1 MDTIILYSFL
11 VSLLFFMSVGLLA
24 ALKRQKSA
32 EDYLLASRD
41 ISPFFAGVSA
51 AASTA
56 SGFAFIGIIG
66 FGYTMGYGGSWFIVG
81 LVLGGLLSTLLIARR
96 FRVMS
101 QRYKTASYSEYLV
114 SGIKGPT
121 RGIREVLAVILVVA
135 LVLYAAAQLTA
146 GSKALNVFF
155 GWDYGAGAILGS
167 LIVILYCF
175 AGGIRASIWT
185 DVIQFCVMFVA
196 MGVLLWVAMSHIGSL
211 ENLTRSLKDI
221 DHRLVT
227 FWPDYKKFGAFP
239 FILGWLAL
247 GVSLIGFPHVMSRL
261 KCVRTPKEAVTATY
275 WYYGTYSAFYVTAYM
290 VAITTRVLLPE
301 GLAFDPELALPQM
314 ALEYLPSIMVGL
326 ILAGIFASTISTT
339 DSLVLATTAT
349 ISRDFVPSRKDSYG
363 FLKASTI
370 TVTLVA
376 LLIAIYGDKSVFD
389 VVLMSIAIMGATFSP
404 LVILRSFRVQLGRLQ
419 MFAMVTAGLVTIII
433 WRGLGWDSEVYDAL
447 PGFLAAVAA
456 YLIWEGIRRLPA
468 GNQAPRH

>member
-1 MDTIILYSFL
+1 MNVIILYSFL
-11 VSLLFFMSVGLLA
+11 TFLLFFMSIGLLA
-24 ALKRQKSA
+24 SLKRQKNA
-32 EDYLLASRD
+32 EDYLLASRN

-121 RGIREVLAVILVVA
+121 RGIREVLGIILVVA
-135 LVLYAAAQLTA
+135 MVLYAAAQLTA

-155 GWDYGAGAILGS
+155 GWDYSAGAILGS

-185 DVIQFCVMFVA
+185 DVIQFCIMFIA
-196 MGVLLWVAMSHIGSL
+196 MGVLLYVAMAHIGSL
-211 ENLTRSLKDI
+211 KNLTHSLKEI
-221 DHRLVT
+221 DPQLVN
-227 FWPDYKKFGAFP
+227 FWPDYKKFGAIP
-239 FILGWLAL
+239 FILGWFAL
-247 GVSLIGFPHVMSRL
+247 GLSLIGFPHVMSRL
-261 KCVRTPKEAVTATY
+261 KCVRTPKDARTATY
-275 WYYGTYSAFYVTAYM
+275 WYYATYSAFYVTAYM
-290 VAITTRVLLPE
+290 VAVTTRVLLPE
-301 GLAFDPELALPQM
+301 GLSFDPELALPQM
-314 ALEYLPSIMVGL
+314 AMEYLPSIMVGL

-339 DSLVLATTAT
+339 DSLVLAATAT

-363 FLKASTI
+363 FLKASTML
-370 TVTLVA
+370 VTLVA
-376 LLIAIYGDKSVFD
+376 LLIAVFGNKSVFD

-404 LVILRSFRVQLGRLQ
+404 LVILRSFRVQLSRMQ
-419 MFAMVTAGLVTIII
+419 MFAMVSSGLVTIVF
-433 WRGLGWDSEVYDAL
+433 WRGLGLHRDVYDAL
-447 PGFLAAVAA
+447 PGFVAAVST
-456 YLIWEGIRRLPA
+456 YVIWEGIKYLQA
-468 GNQAPRH
+468 GNQGPRH